1 MAGAFHPAKGHPLR
15 LEKRE
20 AQAMTDE
27 KPPLSPDRFDAL
39 AQGPQRLWGLGRIAE
54 FLGVSRDKA
63 RKLAKDAGCPIY
75 RPGGGYFAFRSELL
89 NWLKRK

>member
-1 MAGAFHPAKGHPLR
+1 
-15 LEKRE
+15 
-20 AQAMTDE
+20 MTDE

-63 RKLAKDAGCPIY
+63 RRLAKDAGCPIY
-75 RPGGGYFAFRSELL
+75 RPDGTSYFALRAELL
-89 NWLKRK
+89 TWLKRK

>member
-1 MAGAFHPAKGHPLR
+1 
-15 LEKRE
+15 
-20 AQAMTDE
+20 MTDE